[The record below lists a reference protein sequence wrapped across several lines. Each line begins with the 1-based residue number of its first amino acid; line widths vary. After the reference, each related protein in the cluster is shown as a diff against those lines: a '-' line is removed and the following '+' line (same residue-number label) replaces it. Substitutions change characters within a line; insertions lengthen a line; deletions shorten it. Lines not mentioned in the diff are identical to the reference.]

1 MTQIL
6 DLFKKS
12 WKSYKY
18 RFLPWLAF
26 NLPQEIKTHSAEF
39 LKADDTYIQELYE
52 LFQAFTKP
60 KLDLLFRDNA
70 KRMAHFLE
78 LHKVNN
84 KTMLEKFGFTIGAQM
99 SNIPGLNGLGVYV
112 TQGSISKG
120 QLVALYPG
128 AIYEPFQPI
137 LFQSIGNQY
146 ILRCADGINID
157 GNNRGLSKIV
167 YKSLYGRERWG
178 HIPICDVSWLDRRY
192 RPVNPLS
199 IGQIVNNGNS
209 KLYPSNV
216 MYHELNLQPE
226 EIDPRLRIFLPN
238 IHYEPNSGSK
248 PKQIRLVPLI
258 ATKDINL
265 GDELYSSYF
274 STVSSSK

>member
-146 ILRCADGINID
+146 ILRQVLENIKGTILSFNKILLNIPD
-157 GNNRGLSKIV
+157 VPMGSTLMETIVDCQKLSTSLCMGGNGGVTFPFVMSVGWIGVIGL
-167 YKSLYGRERWG
+167 
-178 HIPICDVSWLDRRY
+178 
-192 RPVNPLS
+192 
-199 IGQIVNNGNS
+199 
-209 KLYPSNV
+209 
-216 MYHELNLQPE
+216 
-226 EIDPRLRIFLPN
+226 
-238 IHYEPNSGSK
+238 
-248 PKQIRLVPLI
+248 
-258 ATKDINL
+258 
-265 GDELYSSYF
+265 
-274 STVSSSK
+274 